1 MLRIIYTVLLF
12 LSACTISPQKEM
24 ISVATP
30 IQFHHDSTKVY
41 LEDYFADPTRIDSIQ
56 TQLKHNWNK
65 KSSTITFI
73 ENPSSAIDN
82 IRFWIDDIA
91 YDIPVFKSNKQEVV
105 FQIQLQK
112 DVKFLSWVALM
123 AGFQKYWV

>member
-1 MLRIIYTVLLF
+1 
-12 LSACTISPQKEM
+12 M

-30 IQFHHDSTKVY
+30 IQFQHDSTKVY
-41 LEDYFADPTRIDSIQ
+41 LEDYFTDPTRIDSIQ
-56 TQLKHNWNK
+56 TQLKHDWNK

-91 YDIPVFKSNKQEVV
+91 YDIPAFKSKKQEVF
-105 FQIQLQK
+105 FQLQLQK
-112 DVKFLSWVALM
+112 DAQVSILGSFNGWVSE
-123 AGFQKYWV
+123 YWV